1 MCIGKERDIESTTNC
16 LHSLQNLNHK
26 NREMNQCNKL
36 WLVLVVMIVS
46 QVKIS
51 DGKWG
56 VAGYKNYTVGDDIG
70 WFDKLEKSSVDYQK
84 WASSKTFSLGD
95 FLSMFYPLSLS
106 LSRSFI
112 LSSFFGFFS
121 LSRNHLCLSL

>member
-1 MCIGKERDIESTTNC
+1 M
-16 LHSLQNLNHK
+16 
-26 NREMNQCNKL
+26 
-36 WLVLVVMIVS
+36 VVMIVS
-46 QVKIS
+46 QVIIS

-95 FLSMFYPLSLS
+95 FLSMYYPLSLD
-106 LSRSFI
+106 LSF
-112 LSSFFGFFS
+112 
-121 LSRNHLCLSL
+121 